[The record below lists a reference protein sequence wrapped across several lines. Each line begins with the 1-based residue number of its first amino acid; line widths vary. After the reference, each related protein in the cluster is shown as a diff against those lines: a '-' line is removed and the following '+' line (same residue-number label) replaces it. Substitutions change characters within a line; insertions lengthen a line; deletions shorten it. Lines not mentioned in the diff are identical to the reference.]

1 MIKFLKK
8 VWAWVRTDGLLH
20 ILVSN
25 LIALYLSG
33 FIPLWIALL
42 VAFLIGVGYEVY
54 QKLSKKGCA
63 EWHDIICD
71 AGGGTP
77 CGCGVWHLGIVSPD
91 NRIRRAE

>member
-71 AGGGTP
+71 AGGVLLAAAEYGT
-77 CGCGVWHLGIVSPD
+77 WALFHLITG
-91 NRIRRAE
+91 